1 MSKEINMCISS
12 KTEGTEG
19 LDIKVDYQNTDLST
33 VVLVQYAQVQA
44 FARILRNQAKQLDV
58 DLSGLD

>member
-1 MSKEINMCISS
+1 MTKGINFSVKS

-19 LDIKVDYQNTDLST
+19 LDISVDYQNTDLET

-44 FARILRNQAKQLDV
+44 FARILRNQAKQLGV